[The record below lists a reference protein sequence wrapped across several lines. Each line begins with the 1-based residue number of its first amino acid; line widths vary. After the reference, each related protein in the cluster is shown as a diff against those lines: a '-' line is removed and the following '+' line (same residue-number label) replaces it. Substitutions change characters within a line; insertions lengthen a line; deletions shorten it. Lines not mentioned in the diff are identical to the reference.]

1 MGKEIDLN
9 NLPTLI
15 AVISGKK
22 VAEDDRTRWFVFCY
36 LCRDGVSEAV
46 LDADSL
52 REQQEAHDA
61 WHRAGEPTLEPAPEP
76 APQPDESQSN
86 EPTNKE
92 QLD

>member
-1 MGKEIDLN
+1 MRKKIDLN
-9 NLPTLI
+9 DPLTLI

-22 VAEDDRTRWFVFCY
+22 VAEDNRTRWFVFCY
-36 LCRDGVSEAV
+36 LCMDNVSGAT
-46 LDADSL
+46 LDAESL
-52 REQQEAHDA
+52 KDQQEAHDA
-61 WHRAGEPTLEPAPEP
+61 WHRAGEPDPEP